1 MDDATG
7 RTTAYSV
14 GIALL
19 LSCCNPLAAM
29 SSGSRGSSDEVQTTT
44 GVLPSG
50 MDPGALSGPPSN
62 FDAGPYLGLIERMW
76 SGSST
81 FRRQCQRIA
90 AERGLI
96 VTLHGRVTTDP
107 DPVVRASTS
116 IERGGGVVTARIVVI
131 SPVDTVEL
139 IAHEVEHIIEH
150 LDQIRLGD
158 HVSAG
163 NAQAGPKGFESRRAV
178 EIGRRVAREVNDA
191 CRGGTC
197 GGGGSQ

>member
-1 MDDATG
+1 MDGVTG
-7 RTTAYSV
+7 GTTAYSV

-19 LSCCNPLAAM
+19 LSCCSPLAAT
-29 SSGSRGSSDEVQTTT
+29 SSGSRGSLDELQTTP
-44 GVLPSG
+44 GVLPAG
-50 MDPGALSGPPSN
+50 VDPDALSGPPSN
-62 FDAGPYLGLIERMW
+62 FEAGPYLGLIERMW

-90 AERGLI
+90 ADRGLI

-116 IERGGGVVTARIVVI
+116 IVRGGGVVTARIFLI

-139 IAHEVEHIIEH
+139 IAHEVEHIIEQ
-150 LDQIRLGD
+150 LDQIRLID

-178 EIGRRVAREVNDA
+178 AIGRQVAREVNDA

-197 GGGGSQ
+197 VGGGSQ